1 MSSSLPPFGPLLRE
15 RIRANLARHQRR
27 TIDLAG
33 RRPAAVA
40 VALVADENG
49 DASFV
54 LTRRASRLRAH
65 AGQWALPGG
74 RLDQGETVVDA
85 ACRELTEEVGL
96 ALQPGD
102 VLGLLDDYATRSG
115 FVISPVVIWGDG
127 TSELVPNPY
136 EVAEVYRVS
145 LAVLDGPEV
154 PHLHRIPESDRP
166 VISIPMVGTY
176 VHAPTAAIVYQLREV
191 AVYGRDTRVA
201 HYEQPTFAW
210 K

>member
-1 MSSSLPPFGPLLRE
+1 M
-15 RIRANLARHQRR
+15 
-27 TIDLAG
+27 
-33 RRPAAVA
+33 
-40 VALVADENG
+40 
-49 DASFV
+49 
-54 LTRRASRLRAH
+54 
-65 AGQWALPGG
+65 
-74 RLDQGETVVDA
+74 
-85 ACRELTEEVGL
+85 
-96 ALQPGD
+96 
-102 VLGLLDDYATRSG
+102 
-115 FVISPVVIWGDG
+115 
-127 TSELVPNPY
+127 
-136 EVAEVYRVS
+136 S